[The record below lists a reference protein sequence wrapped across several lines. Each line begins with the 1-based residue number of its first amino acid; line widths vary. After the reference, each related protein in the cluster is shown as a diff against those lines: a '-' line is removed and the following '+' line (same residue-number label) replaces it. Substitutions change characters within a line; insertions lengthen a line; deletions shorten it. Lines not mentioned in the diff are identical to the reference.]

1 MSEDVKMS
9 VSAPVMKGN
18 DKIVYVVFED
28 VAVSAEFE
36 APSGKL
42 VKNTGFAEEDIAVLK
57 DYILNNWDIIF
68 DMAKGIDPM
77 KAFLEK

>member
-42 VKNTGFAEEDIAVLK
+42 VKNTGFVETYLW
-57 DYILNNWDIIF
+57 L
-68 DMAKGIDPM
+68 G
-77 KAFLEK
+77 

>member
-42 VKNTGFAEEDIAVLK
+42 VKNTGFVEEDIAVLK
-57 DYILNNWDIIF
+57 DYILNNWKTIF

>member
-28 VAVSAEFE
+28 AAVSAEFE

-57 DYILNNWDIIF
+57 DYILNNWEIIF

-77 KAFLEK
+77 KVFLEK

>member
-28 VAVSAEFE
+28 IAVSAEFE
-36 APSGKL
+36 APSGNL
-42 VKNTGFAEEDIAVLK
+42 VKNSGFSDKI
-57 DYILNNWDIIF
+57 
-68 DMAKGIDPM
+68 
-77 KAFLEK
+77 

>member
-28 VAVSAEFE
+28 AAVSAEFE

-42 VKNTGFAEEDIAVLK
+42 VKNTGFNDEDLSVLSEYVK
-57 DYILNNWDIIF
+57 NEWNTILNMSKN
-68 DMAKGIDPM
+68 IDPM
-77 KAFLEK
+77 KAFLES